1 MKFALRSLLKSPG
14 YSIIALLTL
23 ALGIGVNTS
32 MFSVVDALL
41 FRSAPYPRADE
52 IAILSTTPRSGDKR
66 FFSETEIRE
75 IKPHT
80 EGFANLTVLGYPAY
94 AMVEAGRP
102 AERIRG
108 LQFSAD
114 MMATFGIQPL
124 LGRPFAPD
132 EFEAGKTQVV
142 LLQEGFWRSRF
153 GADPAIVG
161 KTLRLDSETVTII
174 GVMPARFDYK
184 ILWGNTAIIRPLE
197 YTKDQTTYRGYTAFN
212 LIGRLKPGVTSATVA
227 SQLATVATEQEKAF
241 PQDYAGIRYRTMR
254 LHEATIDSVGRNI
267 SWLLLGLSGF
277 VLLIAC
283 ANLANLQLARATAS
297 AREFAIRAALGASR
311 ARLVLQQLNE
321 CVLLSLAGGALGYVV
336 ALWVNG
342 LLERSILIDGAA
354 AFEVP
359 IDAGVLGLT
368 LLLSLLTGAVF
379 GIIPALFASRSDVNA
394 TLKSQSRGATSGR
407 GHNRMRQSLIV

>member
-41 FRSAPYPRADE
+41 FRSAPYPNADE
-52 IAILSTTPRSGDKR
+52 IAILTGDKR
-66 FFSETEIRE
+66 SFSETEIRE

-114 MMATFGIQPL
+114 MMATFRIQPL
-124 LGRPFAPD
+124 LGRAFAPD

-153 GADPAIVG
+153 GADPAIIG

-184 ILWGNTAIIRPLE
+184 ILWGNTALIRPLE
-197 YTKDQTTYRGYTAFN
+197 YTK
-212 LIGRLKPGVTSATVA
+212 
-227 SQLATVATEQEKAF
+227 
-241 PQDYAGIRYRTMR
+241 
-254 LHEATIDSVGRNI
+254 
-267 SWLLLGLSGF
+267 
-277 VLLIAC
+277 
-283 ANLANLQLARATAS
+283 
-297 AREFAIRAALGASR
+297 
-311 ARLVLQQLNE
+311 
-321 CVLLSLAGGALGYVV
+321 
-336 ALWVNG
+336 
-342 LLERSILIDGAA
+342 
-354 AFEVP
+354 
-359 IDAGVLGLT
+359 
-368 LLLSLLTGAVF
+368 
-379 GIIPALFASRSDVNA
+379 
-394 TLKSQSRGATSGR
+394 
-407 GHNRMRQSLIV
+407 